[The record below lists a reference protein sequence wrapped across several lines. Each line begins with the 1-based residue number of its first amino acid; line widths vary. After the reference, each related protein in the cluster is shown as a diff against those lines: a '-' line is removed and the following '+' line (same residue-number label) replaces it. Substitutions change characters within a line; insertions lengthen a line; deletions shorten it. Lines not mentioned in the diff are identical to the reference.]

1 MQKHSMSALWASSVL
16 AGGNVDYLEDL
27 YELYLQDPAL
37 VSENWQQY
45 FSSLPTVEGNHGKDI
60 SHVEICQQFIELAK
74 LPISMRTKQ
83 NGNGQPSHGEHSVSV
98 DHERKQIQVLRLIN
112 AYRLQGHLHA
122 QIDPLSMREV
132 HPECTTE
139 LTLED
144 HGLSVEDMGTSFD
157 TETFVGPKQMPL
169 GELYRALND
178 AYCGSIGTEYMHIAS
193 PEERAWIQE
202 RIEGTRAT
210 PKFSNEKREHIL
222 NRITVAE
229 GLEKQLGKKFPG
241 AKRFS
246 LEGGDSLIP
255 LLDEVIQRSGSQ
267 STREIVIGMAHRGR
281 LNVLINTLGKSS
293 TELFNEFA
301 GKHNKDLDSG
311 DVKYHQGFSSDVTTP
326 GGNVHLALAF
336 NPSHLEIVTPVV
348 AGSVRARQ
356 ARMGGDD
363 PNNALSIAIH
373 GDSAFSGQGV
383 VMETLNMSKT
393 RGYGIGGTLHIIIN
407 NQVGFTTSNPND
419 MRSTLYCSD
428 VAKVVL
434 APIFHVNGDDP
445 EAVVLV
451 AQLAL
456 DYRMKFNKDVVIDL
470 VCYRRHGHNEADDP
484 SATQPMM
491 YKKVKKHPT
500 TRAVYAKQLEEAKIL
515 TAEACNDLVKIN
527 RKMLEAGECV
537 AANIVT
543 GVEQLNAID
552 WKPFFSDDWREK
564 VNTNITQ
571 AQIKKFGQQLLDLPA
586 DLHVHPRVQ
595 KIYDDRV
602 KMVNGELS
610 VDWGFAETL
619 AYASLLEQGTSI
631 RISGQDSGRGTF
643 FHRHAVIHDQNKG
656 TSYIPLAKVASS
668 NDAAPNFTII
678 DSVLSE
684 EAVLA
689 FEYGY
694 TTADPYPLVIWEA
707 QFGDFANGAQVVIDQ
722 FISSGEQKWGRLCG
736 LVMLLPHGYEG
747 QGPEHSSAR
756 LERYLQLCAEHN
768 IQVCV
773 PSSAAQVFHMIRRQ
787 IMRKIRFPLI
797 VMSPKSLLRHK
808 AASSPLDK
816 FTDGEFKVIIP
827 ETTELDKKAV
837 TKIILCSGKVYY
849 DIFSEREAQSRTDVA
864 IMRIEQLYPFPE
876 TELKQALSEYPNVKK
891 VVWCQEEPKNQGAWF
906 PSYHHFFACTQDHH
920 QLLYAGRAASAAP
933 AVGYISEHN
942 KQQKQLVD
950 DALSL

>member
-1 MQKHSMSALWASSVL
+1 MMTWDSDSSTRSIASTSIKKWNYKNIHTCFL
-16 AGGNVDYLEDL
+16 LL
-27 YELYLQDPAL
+27 C
-37 VSENWQQY
+37 VSDVY
-45 FSSLPTVEGNHGKDI
+45 SLPWNV
-60 SHVEICQQFIELAK
+60 
-74 LPISMRTKQ
+74 
-83 NGNGQPSHGEHSVSV
+83 
-98 DHERKQIQVLRLIN
+98 VL
-112 AYRLQGHLHA
+112 
-122 QIDPLSMREV
+122 S
-132 HPECTTE
+132 
-139 LTLED
+139 
-144 HGLSVEDMGTSFD
+144 
-157 TETFVGPKQMPL
+157 
-169 GELYRALND
+169 
-178 AYCGSIGTEYMHIAS
+178 
-193 PEERAWIQE
+193 
-202 RIEGTRAT
+202 
-210 PKFSNEKREHIL
+210 
-222 NRITVAE
+222 
-229 GLEKQLGKKFPG
+229 
-241 AKRFS
+241 
-246 LEGGDSLIP
+246 
-255 LLDEVIQRSGSQ
+255 
-267 STREIVIGMAHRGR
+267 
-281 LNVLINTLGKSS
+281 
-293 TELFNEFA
+293 
-301 GKHNKDLDSG
+301 
-311 DVKYHQGFSSDVTTP
+311 HQGFSANVTTP

-356 ARMGGDD
+356 ARMGGDN
-363 PNNALSIAIH
+363 PNKALSIAIH

-407 NQVGFTTSNPND
+407 NQVGFTTSNPKD

-434 APIFHVNGDDP
+434 APIFHVNADDP

-456 DYRMKFNKDVVIDL
+456 DYKMKFNKDVVIDL

-500 TRAVYAKQLEEAKIL
+500 TRAIYAKQLEKAGVLSSE
-515 TAEACNDLVKIN
+515 TASRLVQTN
-527 RKMLEAGECV
+527 RSMLDSGECV
-537 AANIVT
+537 ASHIVT
-543 GVEQLNAID
+543 NVKLPHAID

-564 VNTNITQ
+564 VNTNITLD
-571 AQIKKFGQQLLDLPA
+571 QIRTFGQKLLKLPA
-586 DLHVHPRVQ
+586 DLSIHSRVK

-602 KMVNGELS
+602 RMVNGDIPI
-610 VDWGFAETL
+610 DWGFAETL
-619 AYASLLEQGTSI
+619 AYASLLEQGTSV

-656 TSYIPLAKVASS
+656 TSYIPLTNINAT
-668 NDAAPNFTII
+668 DPNTQLPTKFTII

-773 PSSAAQVFHMIRRQ
+773 PSSASQVFHMIRRQ
-787 IMRKIRFPLI
+787 IMRKIRTPLV

-808 AASSPLDK
+808 AAASPLSK
-816 FTDGEFKVIIP
+816 FTNGEFKVIIP
-827 ETTELDKKAV
+827 ETTDLDKKSV

-849 DIFSEREAQSRTDVA
+849 DIFSEREARDRTDVA

-906 PSYHHFFACTQDHH
+906 PTYHHFFACTQEHH
-920 QLLYAGRAASAAP
+920 ELLYAGRAASAAP
-933 AVGYISEHN
+933 AVGYISAHN
-942 KQQKQLVD
+942 EQQKQLVD
-950 DALSL
+950 DALNL

>member
-1 MQKHSMSALWASSVL
+1 MQKHSMSALWASSAL
-16 AGGNVDYLEDL
+16 AGGNIHYLEYL
-27 YELYLQDPAL
+27 YELYLQDPTL

-45 FSSLPTVEGNHGKDI
+45 FSSLPMVEGKNGKDV
-60 SHVEICQQFIELAK
+60 SHAEVCQQFIDLAK
-74 LPISMRTKQ
+74 MPVSMRTQ
-83 NGNGQPSHGEHSVSV
+83 QQGNGHQHQSVSV
-98 DHERKQIQVLRLIN
+98 EHEYKQIQVLRLIN

-122 QIDPLSMREV
+122 QIDPLSLREV
-132 HPECTTE
+132 PKECITE

-144 HGLSVEDMGTSFD
+144 HGLSIEDMSTSFD
-157 TETFVGPKQMPL
+157 SETFVGPKQMTL

-178 AYCGSIGTEYMHIAS
+178 AYCGSIGTEYMHISS

-210 PKFSNEKREHIL
+210 PKFTNEKCEHIL
-222 NRITVAE
+222 DRITAAE

-255 LLDEVIQRSGSQ
+255 LLDEVIQRAGSQ
-267 STREIVIGMAHRGR
+267 STQEVVIGMAHRGR
-281 LNVLINTLGKSS
+281 LNVLINILGKSS
-293 TELFNEFA
+293 TGLFDEFA
-301 GKHNKDLDSG
+301 GKHNTDLESG
-311 DVKYHQGFSSDVTTP
+311 DVKYHQGFSADVATP

-348 AGSVRARQ
+348 TGSVRARQ
-356 ARMGGDD
+356 ARLGGDD
-363 PNNALSIAIH
+363 DPNKALSIAIH

-383 VMETLNMSKT
+383 VMETLNMSQT
-393 RGYGIGGTLHIIIN
+393 RGYSIGGTLHIIIN

-445 EAVVLV
+445 EAVVLA

-456 DYRMKFNKDVVIDL
+456 DYKMKFKKDVVIDL

-484 SATQPMM
+484 SATQPVM
-491 YKKVKKHPT
+491 YKKVKRHPT
-500 TRAVYAKQLEEAKIL
+500 TREVYAKHLCEAKIL
-515 TAEACNDLVKIN
+515 SAERCNELVKLN
-527 RKMLEAGECV
+527 RKMLETGECV
-537 AANIVT
+537 ASNVVT
-543 GVEQLNAID
+543 DVPQHNAID

-564 VNTNITQ
+564 INTNITQ
-571 AQIKKFGQQLLDLPA
+571 QQIAQFGQQLLELPTDLS
-586 DLHVHPRVQ
+586 VHSRVQ

-602 KMVNGELS
+602 KMVKGEIPI
-610 VDWGFAETL
+610 DWGFAETL
-619 AYASLLEQGTSI
+619 AYASLLNQKTSV

-643 FHRHAVIHDQNKG
+643 FHRHAVIHDQKTG
-656 TSYIPLAKVASS
+656 TAYIPLEKVVPAES
-668 NDAAPNFTII
+668 NTKFTVI

-773 PSSAAQVFHMIRRQ
+773 PSSASQVFHMIRRQ
-787 IMRKIRFPLI
+787 IMRKIRIPLV

-808 AASSPLDK
+808 AAASPIEK
-816 FTDGEFKVIIP
+816 FVDGEFKVIIP
-827 ETTELDKKAV
+827 DTIGLDKKSV
-837 TKIILCSGKVYY
+837 TKVILCSGKVYY
-849 DIFSEREAQSRTDVA
+849 DLFDEREAQNKSDTA
-864 IMRIEQLYPFPE
+864 IIRIEQLYPFPE
-876 TELKQALSEYPNVKK
+876 TELKKILAEYTNAKK
-891 VVWCQEEPKNQGAWF
+891 IIWCQEEPKNQGAWF
-906 PSYHHFFACTQDHH
+906 PVNHHFTECMQKH
-920 QLLYAGRAASAAP
+920 QELLYAGRAASAAP
-933 AVGYISEHN
+933 AAGYISAHN
-942 KQQKQLVD
+942 EQQKQLVE
-950 DALSL
+950 DALNI